1 MNPFDENEPKVKIK
15 TRVNDAPVELVIL
28 VGLVVLLLGVVNGL

>member
-1 MNPFDENEPKVKIK
+1 MNPFDKNEPKVKVK
-15 TRVNDAPVELVIL
+15 TRVNTAPVELVIL

>member
-1 MNPFDENEPKVKIK
+1 MNPFDKNEPKVKVQ
-15 TRVNDAPVELVIL
+15 TRANTVSVELVIL